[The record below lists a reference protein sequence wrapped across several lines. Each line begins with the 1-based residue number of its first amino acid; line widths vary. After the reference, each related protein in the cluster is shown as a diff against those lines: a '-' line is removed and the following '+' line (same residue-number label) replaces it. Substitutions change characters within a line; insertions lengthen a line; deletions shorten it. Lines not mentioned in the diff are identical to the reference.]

1 MIKFTDENLYVK
13 GTCNVICEDIEN
25 GNVLYQD
32 SKMTTGSINASVS
45 IEEVRSGYGNPIAAV
60 IPTGSELSVEFE
72 AADFKFWAKTAQ
84 IGADVAYSAP
94 VPVCQTVTADSETLT
109 VDVSEG
115 IPAAEQGDYIPR
127 AYVQR
132 VGSESL
138 IATDGT
144 AYNISSDG
152 TVTGFTAETGGTYKV
167 WYFTQK
173 TTAKRAVIKS
183 LMKPSVVRFTAQIA
197 VFSNVSPEGYQGTR
211 IGWLYYTIPHLQL
224 QGNVSFNG
232 DQKNYDATK
241 IQGIALDYDP
251 YEKSDTCP
259 DVSVGELG
267 YLVYV
272 PNDEYDRIRGLAV
285 VGGVIE
291 MKQDENVRI
300 PVQFVMNDGSLVQP
314 DNYSDFDFE
323 VVSGGSSY
331 VSVDENG
338 VLTGL
343 EVGETEVVITYTD
356 SYYDTYTCVIN
367 VVVAM
372 RDSDRP
378 IVGLGQVDYMILQS

>member
-45 IEEVRSGYGNPIAAV
+45 IEEVRSGYGNPVAAV
-60 IPTGSELSVEFE
+60 IPTGSDLSVEFE

-84 IGADVAYSAP
+84 IGAEVTYSAP
-94 VPVCQTVTADSETLT
+94 VPVCQTITAEAETLT
-109 VDVSEG
+109 VDTADGMPV
-115 IPAAEQGDYIPR
+115 AEQGDYIPR
-127 AYVQR
+127 AYIQK

-144 AYNISSDG
+144 AYSISANGTISD
-152 TVTGFTAETGGTYKV
+152 FTAVPGEVYKV
-167 WYFTQK
+167 WYFIQK
-173 TTAKRAVIKS
+173 ATAKRSVIKS
-183 LMKPSVVRFTAQIA
+183 FMKPKVVRFTAQIA
-197 VFSNVSPEGYQGTR
+197 VFSNVSAEGYQGTR
-211 IGWLYYTIPHLQL
+211 VGWLYYTIPHLQL

-259 DVSVGELG
+259 DVSMGELG

-300 PVQFVMNDGSLVQP
+300 PVQFVMNDGSLAQP
-314 DNYSDFDFE
+314 QSYEDFDFE
-323 VVSGGSSY
+323 LESGGSEY
-331 VSVDENG
+331 VGLSDDG

-343 EVGETEVVITYTD
+343 EVGETEVTITYTD

-367 VVVAM
+367 VIVHM
-372 RDSDRP
+372 RDSESP
-378 IVGLGQVDYMILQS
+378 VVGFGQVGYMILQS